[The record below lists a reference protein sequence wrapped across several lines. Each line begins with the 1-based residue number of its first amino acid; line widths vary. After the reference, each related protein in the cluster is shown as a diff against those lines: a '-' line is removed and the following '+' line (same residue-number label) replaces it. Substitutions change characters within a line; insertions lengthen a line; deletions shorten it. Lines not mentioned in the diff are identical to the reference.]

1 VKKEVKHKRSFTV
14 KKGTDLNKMLVS
26 LDGQKYGAYKRVKG
40 MYQFEQ
46 FRLAIDHVQVDPFA
60 PPSKM
65 RILISRQTAGI
76 PNDLLDTQDK
86 VTAVAD
92 FLTRNVK
99 EGIQSVIK
107 ADNGKP
113 AKIFIDSCG
122 QEILTRSS
130 VVINEQDI
138 EVRLE
143 VGLPAAGRKILG
155 KAAAH
160 VITTFDPYYCRPK
173 LTI

>member
-1 VKKEVKHKRSFTV
+1 M

-26 LDGQKYGAYKRVKG
+26 LDGQKYGAYKRAKG

-92 FLTRNVK
+92 RRLPGWQEPDRCRRDVRMSVG
-99 EGIQSVIK
+99 EGK
-107 ADNGKP
+107 
-113 AKIFIDSCG
+113 
-122 QEILTRSS
+122 
-130 VVINEQDI
+130 
-138 EVRLE
+138 
-143 VGLPAAGRKILG
+143 
-155 KAAAH
+155 
-160 VITTFDPYYCRPK
+160 
-173 LTI
+173 